1 MFSLLAAWLIQKSG
15 KAFEKP
21 QEFDDPNATISNI
34 LEVIRGNV
42 RFLYGFQIQRLIG
55 NNYRELLLILLQ
67 TS

>member
-1 MFSLLAAWLIQKSG
+1 MFSLLAAWLIKKSG

-42 RFLYGFQIQRLIG
+42 RLS
-55 NNYRELLLILLQ
+55 NKLQ
-67 TS
+67 NTVSHTQ